1 MHTEKGRS
9 MELKRAQRLSI
20 SLKYFVGL
28 GLVLFCCL
36 GCAASGTVAKS
47 PASKP
52 EMNVQGQEPPQA
64 QPPLASPAATD
75 QLLSVSAQEQGD
87 TINIALT
94 SDTPFKDYQFR
105 RLGPDRFAVEMPT
118 INGRGEL
125 PVLPDGGDRMR
136 LAYEDLPGSGIQ
148 LTGSLKASLDRYVL
162 NSGQNTLYVTLYV
175 EGQPAAARKSS
186 DARLLPPSPIKAS
199 SSAKKAGG
207 GQPRA
212 MAQAKPSQ
220 SQDNPS
226 IVASQPTQ
234 QGEDPSF
241 TGVMQRAKYS
251 GKPISL
257 DLLDADL
264 KNVLRLLADLSGTNI
279 VIEPQV
285 TGRVT
290 LKVEQVPWDQVLD
303 MVLAMNELGKERIG
317 NVIRIAAQGKLKD
330 EWSQKTSEIKA
341 RQDLLE
347 AAKDLGE
354 ITTAYLSVNYAQ
366 PAEIAAKIAEA
377 KSEKGKISVDDRTS
391 LIIYAD
397 FPARIEAARHLLA
410 RLDKATPQVLIEAR
424 IVTATTDITKS
435 LGVQWSFNSE
445 HVNRTNENTPFVQNF
460 QVNSFPQ
467 NLFGF
472 NMAQIIGQT
481 LVQVDLQLSALEN
494 MNEVKIM
501 AAPRVLT
508 INNTKAIIT
517 QGTQIPYRKANEFG
531 VISTEFKDATLELQV
546 IPHITPDRKVRLE
559 IKAKQDEP
567 TVQTFE
573 VGGDNAVGID
583 TRKIETEL
591 LVDDGSIL
599 VIGGVIRN
607 RDSLARDA
615 TPGLHQIPIL
625 GRLFKSETVA
635 STRTELLIF
644 ISPKIVETP
653 RIPMQG

>member
-1 MHTEKGRS
+1 MSAQGRD
-9 MELKRAQRLSI
+9 
-20 SLKYFVGL
+20 V
-28 GLVLFCCL
+28 
-36 GCAASGTVAKS
+36 
-47 PASKP
+47 PAS
-52 EMNVQGQEPPQA
+52 
-64 QPPLASPAATD
+64 QPSLASPAATD
-75 QLLSVSAQEQGD
+75 RLLSVSAQEQGD
-87 TINIALT
+87 TINVTLT
-94 SDTPFKDYQFR
+94 ADTPFTDYQFR
-105 RLGPDRFAVEMPT
+105 RLGPDRFAVELPS
-118 INGRGEL
+118 INGLGEL
-125 PVLPDGGDRMR
+125 PVLPDGGDRMK
-136 LAYEDLPGSGIQ
+136 LAYEELPGSGIQ
-148 LTGSLKASLDRYVL
+148 LTGFLKAPLDRYVL
-162 NSGQNTLYVTLYV
+162 NSGENVLYVTLYV
-175 EGQPAAARKSS
+175 DRQPVAAGGGSSGTRK
-186 DARLLPPSPIKAS
+186 LPPSPIKGS
-199 SSAKKAGG
+199 SDAKKGSG
-207 GQPRA
+207 NPRA
-212 MAQAKPSQ
+212 MTQAKPPLPSN
-220 SQDNPS
+220 NPS
-226 IVASQPTQ
+226 VGAVQPT

-241 TGVMQRAKYS
+241 TGVMQRAKYT

-279 VIEPQV
+279 VIEPEV
-285 TGRVT
+285 TGKVT

-317 NVIRIAAQGKLKD
+317 NVIRIAAQGKLKE

-366 PAEIAAKIAEA
+366 PAEIAAKITES
-377 KSEKGKISVDDRTS
+377 KSDKGKISVDDRTS

-397 FPARIEAARHLLA
+397 FPARIEAARQLLA

-435 LGVQWSFNSE
+435 LGVQWSFNSQ
-445 HVNRTNENTPFVQNF
+445 HVNRTNDDRPFVQNF

-481 LVQVDLQLSALEN
+481 LVQVDLQLSALES

-559 IKAKQDEP
+559 IRAKQDEP

-607 RDSLARDA
+607 RDSLARDG